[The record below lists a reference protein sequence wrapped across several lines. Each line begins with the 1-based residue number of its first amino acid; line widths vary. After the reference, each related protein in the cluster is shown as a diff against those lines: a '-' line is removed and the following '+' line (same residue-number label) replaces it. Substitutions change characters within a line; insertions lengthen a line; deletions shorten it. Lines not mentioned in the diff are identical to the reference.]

1 MTSDQK
7 LIQALLELNLIHH
20 GFVGQ
25 VTLHIMEGPVLG
37 DADRHETSIIRRMKR
52 QAGKNSLDIGLKMVA
67 P

>member
-7 LIQALLELNLIHH
+7 IIQALLEANLIDR

-37 DADRHETSIIRRMKR
+37 DADRHETSVIRRMKR
-52 QAGKNSLDIGLKMVA
+52 RAEKNSLDIGLKMVA
-67 P
+67 T